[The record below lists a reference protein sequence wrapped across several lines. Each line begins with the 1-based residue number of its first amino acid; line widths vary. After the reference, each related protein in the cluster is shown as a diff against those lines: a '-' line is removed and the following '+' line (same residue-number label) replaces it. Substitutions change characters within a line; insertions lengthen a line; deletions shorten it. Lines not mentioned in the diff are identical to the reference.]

1 MPPFSKKLE
10 SFEDRYLMTRHKAI
24 YPSEVE
30 VRYIQRVVTHI
41 EKALKSVSDQMLL
54 ESEARMK
61 SEGIFSVVY
70 LSCTYSI
77 FSCMWW
83 WMYFY
88 VLIELEARAETDK
101 TDNSNEIE
109 NADENDQKDTSR
121 DDSK

>member
-54 ESEARMK
+54 ETEARMK

-70 LSCTYSI
+70 LLAHKLFSVVYDHECI
-77 FSCMWW
+77 FMS
-83 WMYFY
+83 
-88 VLIELEARAETDK
+88 
-101 TDNSNEIE
+101 
-109 NADENDQKDTSR
+109 
-121 DDSK
+121 